1 MVNRCIGYS
10 GCGDQSVNETLGL
23 QLNNLQDEL
32 NANSA
37 FVSGA
42 IQPLP
47 GLRVGLSNDNNDVA
61 QDIFSIFRDAD
72 EKTMSIRCDDFV
84 GVTS

>member
-61 QDIFSIFRDAD
+61 QDIFLFLGMLMRKQCPYVAMILW
-72 EKTMSIRCDDFV
+72 
-84 GVTS
+84 G